1 MAAPNA
7 QPDAGPPDDVPEPS
21 PSGTPEPSGADRPD
35 TEDTDPDGAAPA
47 DTEPDAAGPGRDDAR
62 AADADPEARLDVDAR
77 WAGIVAE
84 LGDLSDLDPGPVRP
98 APGDAEAPGRGT
110 APGTGEAPRG
120 RDVIG
125 SVPVAPWVQPP
136 GPRDWPATPEV
147 EALEEAE
154 SHFVP
159 PDPPLVLG
167 RDPLLTMAWSLVVGV
182 PVVLLVLLVVARP
195 FPVVVAQVGGLA
207 FLAGLAV
214 LLWRMPHRR
223 DDDDPGPGAVV

>member
-21 PSGTPEPSGADRPD
+21 PDGTPEPSDADRPQPD
-35 TEDTDPDGAAPA
+35 GTDPDPVTEDAGAADA
-47 DTEPDAAGPGRDDAR
+47 SRDAAGETSGGTSGD
-62 AADADPEARLDVDAR
+62 ENLDVDAR

-84 LGDLSDLDPGPVRP
+84 LGDLSDLDPGPARP
-98 APGDAEAPGRGT
+98 GPADGEVPGRGT
-110 APGTGEAPRG
+110 ASGTGEAPRG

-136 GPRDWPATPEV
+136 GPRDWPATPDV

-195 FPVVVAQVGGLA
+195 FPVVVAQVGGVA

-223 DDDDPGPGAVV
+223 DDDRGPGAVV

>member
-7 QPDAGPPDDVPEPS
+7 QPDPSEPDDVPGPPAER
-21 PSGTPEPSGADRPD
+21 TPEHLGDDRTAPAARPDPADDRPPGD
-35 TEDTDPDGAAPA
+35 DGPV
-47 DTEPDAAGPGRDDAR
+47 
-62 AADADPEARLDVDAR
+62 DVDAQ
-77 WAGIVAE
+77 WAGIVAG
-84 LGDLSDLDPGPVRP
+84 LGDLSDLDAGAGRPDRADDAGTVGGAGPS
-98 APGDAEAPGRGT
+98 A
-110 APGTGEAPRG
+110 G
-120 RDVIG
+120 RDALG
-125 SVPVAPWVQPP
+125 SVPVAPWVRSP

-167 RDPLLTMAWSLVVGV
+167 RDPLLTMAWSLVAGV
-182 PVVLLVLLVVARP
+182 PIVLLVLLVVARP
-195 FPVVVAQVGGLA
+195 FPVVVAQVGGAA

-223 DDDDPGPGAVV
+223 DEDDAGPGAVV

>member
-7 QPDAGPPDDVPEPS
+7 QPDPSEPDDVAGTSDDP
-21 PSGTPEPSGADRPD
+21 TPEQPD
-35 TEDTDPDGAAPA
+35 DDPA
-47 DTEPDAAGPGRDDAR
+47 DPTGRPDAASGDGDA
-62 AADADPEARLDVDAR
+62 APVDVDVQ
-77 WAGIVAE
+77 WAGIVAGLE
-84 LGDLSDLDPGPVRP
+84 DLSSLD
-98 APGDAEAPGRGT
+98 ADAREPGRREDGRPGSGAPPAGT
-110 APGTGEAPRG
+110 APTSG
-120 RDVIG
+120 RDALG
-125 SVPVAPWVQPP
+125 SVPVAPWVRST

-182 PVVLLVLLVVARP
+182 PVLLLVLLVVARP
-195 FPVVVAQVGGLA
+195 FPVVLAQAGGAA
-207 FLAGLAV
+207 FVAGLAV

-223 DDDDPGPGAVV
+223 DDDDSGPGAVV

>member
-7 QPDAGPPDDVPEPS
+7 QPDSGPPDDASEPS
-21 PSGTPEPSGADRPD
+21 PPGARGPSDAGRPDDDRPH
-35 TEDTDPDGAAPA
+35 
-47 DTEPDAAGPGRDDAR
+47 
-62 AADADPEARLDVDAR
+62 DPEKDLDVDAR

-84 LGDLSDLDPGPVRP
+84 LGELSDLGTDDGPAAPQDAQGEGTPGSQDPR
-98 APGDAEAPGRGT
+98 
-110 APGTGEAPRG
+110 RG
-120 RDVIG
+120 RDVLG

-136 GPRDWPATPEV
+136 GPRDWPTTPDV
-147 EALEEAE
+147 EAMEEAE

-167 RDPLLTMAWSLVVGV
+167 RDPLLTMAWSVVVGV

-195 FPVVVAQVGGLA
+195 FPVLVAQVGGIA
-207 FLAGLAV
+207 FLAALAV

-223 DDDDPGPGAVV
+223 DDDDRGPGAVV